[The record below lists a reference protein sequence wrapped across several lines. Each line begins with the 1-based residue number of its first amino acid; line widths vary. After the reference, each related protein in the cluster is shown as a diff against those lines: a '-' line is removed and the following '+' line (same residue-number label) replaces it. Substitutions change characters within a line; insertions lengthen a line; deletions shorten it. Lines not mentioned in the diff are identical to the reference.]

1 MIGRLLHKADFERLL
16 AVKPC
21 SGSAHFALHHV
32 SARPG
37 PAPTADAVANQLS
50 TESSPIRAESVDD
63 CNERH
68 WLGCVIP
75 KRHARRAVT
84 RNLLRRQIRGAMQR
98 HAADLPPGQWLV
110 RLRRPF
116 DPSEFV
122 SADAPRLRADARGEL
137 DTLLRRARTPRA
149 G

>member
-32 SARPG
+32 PAGPG
-37 PAPTADAVANQLS
+37 PAPAADAVVDQLS
-50 TESSPIRAESVDD
+50 TENSPFRVESVDD
-63 CNERH
+63 CHPQH

-84 RNLLRRQIRGAMQR
+84 RNLLRRQIRGAVQR
-98 HAADLPPGQWLV
+98 HARQLPPGQWLV

-116 DPSEFV
+116 DRTEFV
-122 SADAPRLRADARGEL
+122 SAHSPRLRAATRGEL
-137 DTLLRRARTPRA
+137 DTLLRRARAPRV